1 MQIDGQSYD
10 CLLDMGATYSTLTN
24 SHLTPGDETRT
35 VMGLDG
41 IPRNCPL
48 SKPAKVSV
56 GLLSVKHTFL
66 LTSSP
71 VNLLGRDLL
80 CKLNATIQC
89 GQEGIYLHMPN
100 ESIFSFQGLLQEA
113 HNTTID
119 LPPELLNSVSPSLWG
134 TESTSV
140 GLLRSAV
147 PVKINYRKDLPFP
160 CTKQYP
166 LPPDAID
173 GLTPMIDEFLRMGV
187 LVPCASP
194 CNTPLLPMKKPNTN
208 PVKWRLVQDLRL
220 VNSFV
225 IPRHAVVA
233 NPHHLL
239 STIPEG
245 TVVYSVIDL
254 CSAFFSIP
262 VDPESQFLFAFTWQ
276 TGQLTW
282 TRLPQGYVESPAI
295 FSSILH
301 QDLSDVTLPGGSALR
316 LYVDDIL
323 LCGQDLESCKKDT
336 IALLNILAQKGHKV
350 SPKKIQY
357 CKKEVKYLGHILG
370 EGTRALTTDRIEAI
384 TKLPLPKTKRQLC
397 GFIGM
402 SGFCRA
408 WIPRYGEFARPLTA
422 MTHDNAPDQL
432 QWSAE
437 ALEAFESIKRE
448 LRSSPA
454 LGLPDYRLPFS
465 LFVHENKGVASG
477 VLTQPFQRK
486 NRPVA
491 YYSLQL
497 DTTVLGNVG
506 CLRAVAAAALLL
518 EKAQETVLGHDLTVN
533 VPHAVA
539 TLLSLQ
545 GCQRFTIQRLNK
557 YEAILLSPS
566 NVTIKRVNSLNP
578 ATLLPLPDDGT
589 PHHDCSQIVRHL
601 EKPREDL
608 DYLPLTNPDL
618 VLYTDGSSKVVGGER
633 KTGYAIVTDSETLE
647 ARPVHAKYSAQAAEL
662 IALIRAC
669 ELGTGKRI
677 TIYTDSKYCFGLVHA
692 TGQIWLHRG
701 FLTAAGTQIAH
712 ASLVQR
718 LMNSIHLPEAI
729 SVVHCKAHTK
739 GRDPV
744 STGNR
749 RADSAAQEAALQ
761 PLSADNEF
769 QGSQV
774 LSDINF
780 TEMYQTATPEEIK
793 LWEEQGAHLENGI
806 WYFPDK
812 RLIMPKLWVPKHLR
826 VLHQRTHWG
835 REKLIDTMQRCWYA
849 PGLTLAAKAA
859 IKNCHTCQ
867 SFNPKHTARCPPG
880 ARPWAFVPF
889 ESLQIDFIDL
899 PPCQAYKHALVIID
913 QLTGWVECFP
923 TRRAT
928 AHIVAKI
935 LIQEI
940 IPRFGV
946 PRHIDSDRGSHFTS
960 DIIQQIATALGIKWK
975 LHTPYHP
982 PSSGQVERMNQ
993 QLKSQLG
1000 KLCKESGIKW
1010 VNALPLV
1017 LHNLRACPRGNLK
1030 LSPYELLFGR
1040 PSPVYNT
1047 QFPTSELEV
1056 GESELTNYVIQLQ
1069 KQLITLHRY
1078 AASGQN
1084 IPLDENVHPY
1094 QPGDWILAKTYH
1106 KVPLQPTWE
1115 GPYQVL
1121 LTTPTSVKVAE
1132 KTAWLH
1138 HTRCKPASA
1147 PEPASDDSPY
1157 CTPGRPTDK
1166 DTDTEDD
1173 QQTGPDRG
1181 THRAQQTGPDR
1192 GTNRAQQTGPDQP
1205 HSSTH
1210 WTSEI
1215 IPATDQDDQPP
1226 IRLKLRKTHV
1236 V

>member
-1 MQIDGQSYD
+1 MQVDGQTYN
-10 CLLDMGATYSTLTN
+10 CLLDTGATYSTLTG
-24 SHLTPGDETRT
+24 SHLTPGEETRT

-48 SKPAKVSV
+48 SKPANVSV
-56 GLLSVKHTFL
+56 GPLSVNHTFL

-89 GQEGIYLHMPN
+89 GQEGIYLHMPD
-100 ESIFSFQGLLQEA
+100 ESIFNFQGVLQEA
-113 HNTTID
+113 QTQNID
-119 LPPELLNSVSPSLWG
+119 LPPELLNNVSPTLWG

-140 GLLRSAV
+140 GLLKSAT
-147 PVKINYRKDLPFP
+147 PVIVNYRQDLPFP

-166 LPPDAID
+166 LPPEAIQ
-173 GLTPMIDEFLRMGV
+173 GLTPMIEEFLKMGV

-194 CNTPLLPMKKPNTN
+194 CNTPLLPVKKPNTN

-262 VDPESQFLFAFTWQ
+262 VDPKSQFLFAFTWQ

-301 QDLSDVTLPGGSALR
+301 QDLADVTLPGGSALR

-323 LCGQDLESCKKDT
+323 LCGRDLDSCRNDT
-336 IALLNILAQKGHKV
+336 IALLNILADKGHKV

-357 CKKEVKYLGHILG
+357 CKEEVKYLGHILG
-370 EGTRALTTDRIEAI
+370 KGTRALTTDRIETI
-384 TKLPLPKTKRQLC
+384 TKLPLPKTKRQLR

-408 WIPRYGEFARPLTA
+408 WIPRYGEFTRPLTA
-422 MTHDNAPDQL
+422 MTHEDAPDQL

-448 LRSSPA
+448 LRSAPA
-454 LGLPDYRLPFS
+454 LGLPDYRLPFT
-465 LFVHENKGVASG
+465 LYVHENRGVASG
-477 VLTQPFQRK
+477 VLTQPFQGK

-608 DYLPLTNPDL
+608 DYLPLTDPDL

-633 KTGYAIVTDSETLE
+633 KSGYAVVTDDGTLE
-647 ARPVHAKYSAQAAEL
+647 ARPVNARYSAQAAEL

-669 ELGTGKRI
+669 ELGAGQKI

-692 TGQIWLHRG
+692 TGQIWLQRG
-701 FLTAAGTQIAH
+701 FLTTAGTQIAH
-712 ASLVQR
+712 APLVQR
-718 LMNSIHLPEAI
+718 LMDSIHLPEAI
-729 SVVHCKAHTK
+729 AVVHCKAHTK
-739 GRDPV
+739 GKDLI
-744 STGNR
+744 SIGNR
-749 RADSAAQEAALQ
+749 CADRAAQEAALQ
-761 PLSADNEF
+761 PFSADNEF
-769 QGSQV
+769 QGPQIP
-774 LSDINF
+774 SDINF
-780 TEMYQTATPEEIK
+780 AEMYQTATPGEIK
-793 LWEEQGAHLENGI
+793 GWEEQGAH
-806 WYFPDK
+806 FDK
-812 RLIMPKLWVPKHLR
+812 
-826 VLHQRTHWG
+826 
-835 REKLIDTMQRCWYA
+835 
-849 PGLTLAAKAA
+849 
-859 IKNCHTCQ
+859 
-867 SFNPKHTARCPPG
+867 
-880 ARPWAFVPF
+880 
-889 ESLQIDFIDL
+889 
-899 PPCQAYKHALVIID
+899 
-913 QLTGWVECFP
+913 
-923 TRRAT
+923 
-928 AHIVAKI
+928 
-935 LIQEI
+935 
-940 IPRFGV
+940 GV
-946 PRHIDSDRGSHFTS
+946 
-960 DIIQQIATALGIKWK
+960 W
-975 LHTPYHP
+975 
-982 PSSGQVERMNQ
+982 
-993 QLKSQLG
+993 
-1000 KLCKESGIKW
+1000 
-1010 VNALPLV
+1010 
-1017 LHNLRACPRGNLK
+1017 
-1030 LSPYELLFGR
+1030 
-1040 PSPVYNT
+1040 
-1047 QFPTSELEV
+1047 
-1056 GESELTNYVIQLQ
+1056 
-1069 KQLITLHRY
+1069 Y

-1084 IPLDENVHPY
+1084 IPLDENIHPY
-1094 QPGDWILAKTYH
+1094 KPGDWILAKTYH
-1106 KVPLQPTWE
+1106 KTITKECWICANAPSHLHSGIPFLGVPLTLQQHLSADVQSWN
-1115 GPYQVL
+1115 
-1121 LTTPTSVKVAE
+1121 LTAVNLTHQYIY
-1132 KTAWLH
+1132 L
-1138 HTRCKPASA
+1138 
-1147 PEPASDDSPY
+1147 
-1157 CTPGRPTDK
+1157 
-1166 DTDTEDD
+1166 
-1173 QQTGPDRG
+1173 TGPTTGDLCRKFSGNDKLIGDSTCKYTIDIAFNGRIILWHQGNPSIQPSLMSAWKRVMTLPDSWSPSPVSQCFFRTFLTGRIDSCLQGLFWVCGHRGYVWASPHSRG
-1181 THRAQQTGPDR
+1181 TCYLGLILPGVRVTPDLPSGRRRNKRAKDLSQLSDVAANSETYG
-1192 GTNRAQQTGPDQP
+1192 RALF
-1205 HSSTH
+1205 
-1210 WTSEI
+1210 
-1215 IPATDQDDQPP
+1215 PAYGAGSNHVD
-1226 IRLKLRKTHV
+1226 ILKLTDILLNFMEESNAATQAILTELTEVRQTSIQNRLALDYVLASTGGVCALVGTECCTH
-1236 V
+1236 